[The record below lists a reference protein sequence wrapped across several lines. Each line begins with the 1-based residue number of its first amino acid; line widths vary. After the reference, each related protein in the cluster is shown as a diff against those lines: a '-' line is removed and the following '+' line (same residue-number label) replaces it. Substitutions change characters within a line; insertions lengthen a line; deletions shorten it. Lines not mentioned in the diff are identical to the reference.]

1 MRHLLL
7 GLALL
12 ICIFLTACSKGPGA
26 LEGTWQMHGPVPM
39 TVTYRDGE
47 EEAMGIISQ
56 VSYKHEGDDVL
67 VTYTSGMAEG
77 NTIRFTKVDENTF
90 TSELGTLKRAR

>member
-1 MRHLLL
+1 MRRLFIAIAMLSC
-7 GLALL
+7 A
-12 ICIFLTACSKGPGA
+12 FLSACSKGPGA
-26 LEGTWQMHGPVPM
+26 LEGTWQMHGVVPM

-56 VSYKHEGDDVL
+56 VTYKHEGNDVL

-77 NTIRFTKVDENTF
+77 NTVRFTQVDENTF

>member
-1 MRHLLL
+1 MRHLLFAI
-7 GLALL
+7 ALL
-12 ICIFLTACSKGPGA
+12 TCGLLTACSKGPGS
-26 LEGTWQMHGPVPM
+26 LEGTWQMQGLVPM

-47 EEAMGIISQ
+47 EEAMGIISK
-56 VSYKHEGDDVL
+56 VTYKHDGNDVL

-77 NTIRFTKVDENTF
+77 NTIRLTKVDENTF